1 MDFTK
6 DELSLITIYNT
17 GDREGTM
24 EEIEEIRTYLEDD
37 EAELADLTASALRKL
52 DSISDEEFE
61 KKKMTLVEPMELI
74 GRRLYRSRIYITPSK
89 KYSLLSLFL
98 MFI

>member
-1 MDFTK
+1 MMDFTK

-52 DSISDEEFE
+52 DSISDEEFDS
-61 KKKMTLVEPMELI
+61 LD
-74 GRRLYRSRIYITPSK
+74 LYPDFEDDIALGI
-89 KYSLLSLFL
+89 
-98 MFI
+98 